1 MFLALFLGGVTIT
14 LSPDATV
21 RGTEIQLAQ
30 VATVDGTDPDEV
42 ARVRALKLGYAPAP
56 GYTRTL
62 SAGRLQADVQ
72 RLVYGVTATLKG
84 SGSCRVSPA
93 VDHVSAAE
101 IEGAARREIARV
113 LPGREFELTL
123 NVPVAE
129 LDVPAGNQPL
139 DVRSVLGDTILRPGP
154 INVPVRINVDGA
166 LYRTVWTNWRL
177 SMWEDA
183 NVLKRPVAIGEV
195 ISPDMLEKKRV
206 LSSGDGESAPLAAGL
221 AWGATARR
229 DLAMGQV
236 LREIDVLREVVVKR
250 GDTVFLEVRRG
261 NVHARVAAIAEADA
275 HPGDRIRVK
284 IAESGRAMTAT
295 IVSRDLALIE
305 LSDRG

>member
-30 VATVDGTDPDEV
+30 IATIDGTDPDEV
-42 ARVRALKLGYAPAP
+42 ARVRSLKLGYAPAP

-72 RLVYGVTATLKG
+72 RLVSGTTVAMKG

-93 VDHVSAAE
+93 VDHVSAAT
-101 IEGAARREIARV
+101 IEEAARREIARV

-123 NVPVAE
+123 NATILE
-129 LDVPAGNQPL
+129 FDVPAGNQPV
-139 DVRSVLGDTILRPGP
+139 DVRSVLGDTLLRPGP
-154 INVPVRINVDGA
+154 INVPVRVHVDGT

-177 SMWEDA
+177 ALWEDA
-183 NVLKRPVAIGEV
+183 TVLKRPVVTGEA
-195 ISPDMLEKKRV
+195 ISPDMLEKQRV
-206 LSSGDGESAPLAAGL
+206 LAKGEGESPPLAAGL

-229 DLAMGQV
+229 DLAAGQV
-236 LREIDVLREVVVKR
+236 LREIDVLREVIVKR

-295 IVSRDLALIE
+295 VISRDLALIE

>member
-14 LSPDATV
+14 LNPDATV

-30 VATVDGTDPDEV
+30 VATVDGNDPDEV
-42 ARVRALKLGYAPAP
+42 ARVRSLKLGYAPAP

-72 RLVYGVTATLKG
+72 RLVYGVTVTMKG
-84 SGSCRVSPA
+84 QGSCRVSPA
-93 VDHVSAAE
+93 VDHVSVAT
-101 IEGAARREIARV
+101 IEEAARREVARM

-123 NVPVAE
+123 NVPITA
-129 LDVPAGNQPL
+129 LDVPAGNQSL

-154 INVPVRINVDGA
+154 INVPVRINVDGT

-177 SMWEDA
+177 SVWEEA
-183 NVLKRPVAIGEV
+183 TVLKRPVALGEV
-195 ISPDMLEKKRV
+195 ITSDVLEKQRV
-206 LSSGDGESAPLAAGL
+206 LSTGEGESAPLAAGL

-229 DLAMGQV
+229 DLAKGQV

-261 NVHARVAAIAEADA
+261 NVHARVAAVAEADA

-305 LSDRG
+305 LSD